1 MSAEGGILG
10 AAASMQDQYLDWA
23 TSAFN
28 VHEARQNRRF
38 VRNMS
43 NTAHQREAAD
53 LRAAGMNPILTATGG
68 SGASTPQG
76 TAAHVEPMQAGSATV
91 NAMATFAQIEDVN
104 SAARLKDE
112 QANELVM
119 SRALNLSILEANL
132 ETQVAELEKKGV
144 ETGKLKEEIQN
155 IRQMRENL
163 MIDEESSAE
172 GLRQKKLET
181 ERFKAEARYYKGPGG
196 KLDPFKKYP
205 YSGPIGETWENIK
218 GNLKEN
224 WKRFRKSMRGNPGAS
239 GRW

>member
-10 AAASMQDQYLDWA
+10 AAAAMQDQYLDWA

-76 TAAHVEPMQAGSATV
+76 TAAHVEPMPAGSAMV
-91 NAMATFAQIEDVN
+91 NAMASFAQIEDVN

-132 ETQVAELEKKGV
+132 ETQAAELQKKGI
-144 ETGKLKEEIQN
+144 ETGKLKEEIEN
-155 IRQMRENL
+155 IRQMRRNL
-163 MIDEESSAE
+163 TIDEESSAE

-181 ERFKAEARYYKGPGG
+181 ERFKAEARYYRGKGGEV
-196 KLDPFKKYP
+196 DPLKKIP
-205 YSGPIGETWENIK
+205 FTAPAIETWESLKENI
-218 GNLKEN
+218 KEN
-224 WKRFRKSMRGNPGAS
+224 WKRFRKATKKNRGAT